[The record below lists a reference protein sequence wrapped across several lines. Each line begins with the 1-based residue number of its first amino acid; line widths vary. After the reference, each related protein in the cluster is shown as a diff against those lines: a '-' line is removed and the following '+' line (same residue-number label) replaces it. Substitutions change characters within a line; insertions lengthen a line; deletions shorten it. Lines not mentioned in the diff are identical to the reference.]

1 MAKNLFHTLNCVFE
15 RLGLTKK
22 FSKDSCR
29 EKIQFFFLSR
39 GSPLEI
45 FKGGVN
51 HLKDSFKMK
60 LSKVNYYKSILYI
73 YFFISH

>member
-1 MAKNLFHTLNCVFE
+1 MVKNLFHRLNCVCE

-29 EKIQFFFLSR
+29 EEIQFFLSR

-51 HLKDSFKMK
+51 HQKDSFKMK
-60 LSKVNYYKSILYI
+60 LSKVNYCKCIRYI